1 MQAVVAAGGVGG
13 LAVTIPPHVVVPSDS
28 VAATLWLYIAYILY
42 HIFHTICFITIPPHV
57 IWQLGANTLV
67 ELVYYIFHNY
77 IFNYYH
83 NISYHIS
90 HHYCLTFRRQRSGH
104 VYIIISI
111 IMYRYNISYHHIV
124 VLSIL
129 CCGADAFVLWV
140 MIIEYI
146 PNHIYLQG
154 VPKNALSETGFEGTW
169 PVEQPTGIG
178 RPCTL
183 KPGFPKRQFR
193 KCVFFGTPCLSS
205 WYTSALCEYN
215 DSRS

>member
-13 LAVTIPPHVVVPSDS
+13 LAVTIPPHVVVPSDR
-28 VAATLWLYIAYILY
+28 VAPTLWLYISY
-42 HIFHTICFITIPPHV
+42 HLLSLLSRFLHT
-57 IWQLGANTLV
+57 WSSLLV

-140 MIIEYI
+140 MIIVYI

-154 VPKNALSETGFEGTW
+154 VPKNALSETGFEGT
-169 PVEQPTGIG
+169 
-178 RPCTL
+178 
-183 KPGFPKRQFR
+183 
-193 KCVFFGTPCLSS
+193 
-205 WYTSALCEYN
+205 
-215 DSRS
+215 